1 MTDSFNGR
9 AENELHPVLSRPPV
23 IPYCRE
29 LYKRRQLIL
38 AIPRNALRAQNM
50 HTVLGNFWYLLNPAL
65 QTVVYFFVFGFLFD
79 ANRGI
84 SNYLG
89 YLVIGVLTFNVIGQA
104 LTSASRCIV
113 NYQSLIRSL
122 YFPRT
127 AVPIASGLS
136 NIYTFLPSILIF
148 IFIAVLT
155 GETPQLR
162 WLFIPV
168 ALLIT
173 CTWLFGLVFIF
184 ARLGRGI
191 PDLHSL
197 LPHVVRLLFYLSGT
211 LFDPVVLVA
220 NKTMLFFCNLN
231 PFFQLLSMWR
241 WILLGRPM
249 LGWMWGS
256 LIAWSICTFIL
267 GFLYFWQAE
276 TDYGSER

>member
-1 MTDSFNGR
+1 MTDSVNGR

-136 NIYTFLPSILIF
+136 NIYTFLLIRFRILAHQTNKVI
-148 IFIAVLT
+148 
-155 GETPQLR
+155 
-162 WLFIPV
+162 
-168 ALLIT
+168 
-173 CTWLFGLVFIF
+173 
-184 ARLGRGI
+184 
-191 PDLHSL
+191 SL
-197 LPHVVRLLFYLSGT
+197 Y
-211 LFDPVVLVA
+211 
-220 NKTMLFFCNLN
+220 
-231 PFFQLLSMWR
+231 
-241 WILLGRPM
+241 
-249 LGWMWGS
+249 
-256 LIAWSICTFIL
+256 
-267 GFLYFWQAE
+267 
-276 TDYGSER
+276 